1 MTYGTH
7 YFLGCDGPGGR
18 RLDDGR
24 FYLEGMMVVNQIQG
38 ARLLVLRSM
47 LELELKGMRRSR
59 PPSAYMIIK
68 KELGLSGSRER
79 VLAQMDE
86 IRNELLGLK
95 DEADA

>member
-1 MTYGTH
+1 VTYGTH

-95 DEADA
+95 DEANA

>member
-1 MTYGTH
+1 M
-7 YFLGCDGPGGR
+7 
-18 RLDDGR
+18 
-24 FYLEGMMVVNQIQG
+24 EAMMVVNQIQG

-47 LELELKGMRRSR
+47 LLLEIKGLHRSR

-68 KELGLSGSRER
+68 RELGLSGSRER

-95 DEADA
+95 DDANA

>member
-1 MTYGTH
+1 M
-7 YFLGCDGPGGR
+7 
-18 RLDDGR
+18 
-24 FYLEGMMVVNQIQG
+24 VNQIQG

-95 DEADA
+95 DDADA

>member
-1 MTYGTH
+1 M
-7 YFLGCDGPGGR
+7 
-18 RLDDGR
+18 
-24 FYLEGMMVVNQIQG
+24 VNQIQG

-95 DEADA
+95 DEANA

>member
-1 MTYGTH
+1 MLVG
-7 YFLGCDGPGGR
+7 
-18 RLDDGR
+18 
-24 FYLEGMMVVNQIQG
+24 NQIE
-38 ARLLVLRSM
+38 AMRLLTLRSM

-95 DEADA
+95 DEANA

>member
-1 MTYGTH
+1 VTYGTH

>member
-1 MTYGTH
+1 MEAVMLVG
-7 YFLGCDGPGGR
+7 
-18 RLDDGR
+18 
-24 FYLEGMMVVNQIQG
+24 NQIE
-38 ARLLVLRSM
+38 AMRLLTLRSM

-86 IRNELLGLK
+86 IRNELLGVRH
-95 DEADA
+95 D

>member
-1 MTYGTH
+1 
-7 YFLGCDGPGGR
+7 
-18 RLDDGR
+18 
-24 FYLEGMMVVNQIQG
+24 
-38 ARLLVLRSM
+38 M